1 MPLATAPSP
10 APFVLVLNPG
20 APGTLGPIMIGEPS
34 TAPAPLSPVPDAWL
48 RAQAARGA
56 LLAELP
62 RPNRGMAARIME
74 HAPDLLSMAS
84 AGSTVGAS
92 FMMIGRVSTIMGLPE
107 DEPLTRTAN
116 MLGPAFVA
124 ASGVL
129 TATVGTAMWLTR
141 NGPESA
147 PLPLHVFVIE
157 PPPAPQQTQ
166 PVD

>member
-84 AGSTVGAS
+84 AGSTVGAT

-141 NGPESA
+141 NGPERA
-147 PLPLHVFVIE
+147 PVPLHVFVIE